1 MSVTLNVVTAVGILA
16 ELVAASRRAL
26 RESSLALLS
35 PMMISSELE
44 TLSGRLDRLMLM
56 GDRERAA
63 EELERFGVS
72 LRGPGQPLKQIESA
86 ENYLLQRFDDRYNE
100 LIHYMP
106 ENLSAFFRLWR
117 QTWDAE
123 NLKILFRCIVKSV
136 PYELRRSSIGPTGN
150 IGKETLYSLAM
161 SRRPREYIA
170 RVFSLLSREMVLS
183 IGAVEEPDVDAFD
196 VALDRAYAGYLAARV
211 GELRLKDPE
220 AAWRAIAGEYEYRDI
235 INMARLKKAGLG
247 EAIIRSNLVLHR
259 SILTESQYEA
269 LIKARDYENFYHVLL
284 TTEYSEALPQKTV
297 LEPPQL
303 SESLQNLRLS
313 RYLRS
318 LRVDEEEDFI
328 IRSMIGVHHSLDAIR
343 RRAIYPL
350 EATP

>member
-1 MSVTLNVVTAVGILA
+1 MSITLNVVTAVGILA
-16 ELVAASRRAL
+16 ELVATSRRAL

-44 TLSGRLDRLMLM
+44 TLSGRLDRLILL
-56 GDRERAA
+56 GDRERVA
-63 EELERFGVS
+63 EELERFGVP
-72 LRGPGQPLKQIESA
+72 LRGLAQPLKQIESA

-106 ENLSAFFRLWR
+106 ENLSSFFRLWR

-123 NLKILFRCIVKSV
+123 NLKILFRCIVKGV

-170 RVFSLLSREMVLS
+170 KVFSLLSREIVLS
-183 IGAVEEPDVDAFD
+183 IGVPEEPDTDAFD
-196 VALDRAYAGYLAARV
+196 VALDRAYAGYLEARV

-235 INMARLKKAGLG
+235 ISVARLKKAGLG
-247 EAIIRSNLVLHR
+247 EAIIRSSLVLHR
-259 SILTESQYEA
+259 SILTEAQYEA
-269 LIKARDYENFYHVLL
+269 LVKAKDYENFYHVLQ

-303 SESLQNLRLS
+303 SESLKNLRLS

-318 LRVDEEEDFI
+318 LKVDEEEDFI

-350 EATP
+350 EAVS